1 MNKQPTGPE
10 RQQIEALIG
19 AKGGAALRY
28 RKLGVT
34 AALVLLAGAGLWYW
48 LQPSGGGEGLRY
60 TTDSAT
66 RGDLIIKVTATGAV
80 QPTTKVDL
88 SSELSGTVRKV
99 LVDFN
104 SQVKTGDILAELDK
118 VKLEAT
124 LAASRAR
131 LSVALAQ
138 VQDAEVSLAE
148 KKLAWERKQRLSEN
162 NYGSLQDRDTAK
174 AAYDRAAA
182 QLISAHANVDMA
194 KADLELSRT
203 NLERA
208 SIRSPINGVIL
219 MRKVDPGQ
227 TVASSLQAPVLF
239 TIAEDL
245 SRIEIQ
251 VDVDEADVGKVKA
264 EMRATFAVDAY
275 PNRRF
280 DAKIRLLRFG
290 SEVVQGVV
298 TYKAILAAENNDR
311 LLRPG
316 MTATAEIIV
325 QTEKDALTIAN
336 QALRFTPAVATG
348 NADTRGFLERILP
361 GRPQFRA
368 ASRPQQARGAQ
379 RRIWVLRDGL
389 PAPVNVRVGPTDGRR
404 TLIAGGDLKEGD
416 AVIVDSATPRR
427 R

>member
-1 MNKQPTGPE
+1 MNEQPAGLN
-10 RQQIEALIG
+10 RQQIEAVLGSG
-19 AKGGAALRY
+19 ASGARRWMKWGAWLTGAALI
-28 RKLGVT
+28 
-34 AALVLLAGAGLWYW
+34 AFGAWYW
-48 LQPSGGGEGLRY
+48 MQGGNSADGLRY
-60 TTDSAT
+60 STDAAV
-66 RGDLIIKVTATGAV
+66 RGDLVVKVTATGAV
-80 QPTTKVDL
+80 QPTTKVDI
-88 SSELSGTVRKV
+88 SSELSGTVRRV

-118 VKLEAT
+118 VKLEAS
-124 LAASRAR
+124 LAAMRAR

-162 NYGSLQDRDTAK
+162 NFASVQDRDTAK

-182 QLISAHANVDMA
+182 MLISAFASVEAA
-194 KADLELSRT
+194 KAELELARV

-264 EMRATFAVDAY
+264 DMPATFAVDAY

-280 DAKIRLLRFG
+280 DAKIRLLRYG

-298 TYKAILAAENNDR
+298 TYKAILSAENSEL

-325 QTEKDALTIAN
+325 QTETNALTIAN
-336 QALRFTPAVATG
+336 QALRFSPAAAAG
-348 NADTRGFLERILP
+348 AADNRSFLERILP
-361 GRPQFRA
+361 GRPQFRE

-379 RRIWVLRDGL
+379 RRIWVLREGQ
-389 PAPVNVRVGPTDGRR
+389 AVPVSVSIGPTDGRR
-404 TLIAGGDLKEGD
+404 TVIASGALKEGD
-416 AVIVDSATPRR
+416 EVIVDAATSRNR
-427 R
+427 